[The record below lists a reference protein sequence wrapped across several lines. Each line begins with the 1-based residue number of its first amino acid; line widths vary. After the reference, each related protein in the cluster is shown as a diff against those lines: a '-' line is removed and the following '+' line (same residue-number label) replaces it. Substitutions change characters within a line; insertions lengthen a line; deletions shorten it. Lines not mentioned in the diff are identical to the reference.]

1 MNHGKKT
8 LKKEA
13 KNTDMQVTDYLN
25 SKYFSFKS
33 PRLPHLCIQP
43 IY

>member
-1 MNHGKKT
+1 MNHGKKL
-8 LKKEA
+8 LKK
-13 KNTDMQVTDYLN
+13 KLKTDMQVTDYLN